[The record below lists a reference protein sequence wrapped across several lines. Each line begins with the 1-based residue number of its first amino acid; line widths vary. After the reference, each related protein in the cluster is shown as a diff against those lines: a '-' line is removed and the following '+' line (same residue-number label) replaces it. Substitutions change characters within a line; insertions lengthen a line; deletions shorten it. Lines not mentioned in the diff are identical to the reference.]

1 MKKIYS
7 CTELHCSPGSS
18 LFPQKLQS
26 WAAIQEMGGG
36 EKEVND
42 VDFNKNNQKETAVK
56 LS

>member
-1 MKKIYS
+1 MKKS
-7 CTELHCSPGSS
+7 LAAELHFSPASS

-26 WAAIQEMGGG
+26 WAAIQKRE